1 MNGHGY
7 EVFEDPVLLKGA
19 FVRERRLGLNGQ
31 PTFNVAKICLRP
43 GLDESLGDALHST
56 LLNVRTSMAAATLT
70 SKGQLTLPKEV
81 RAALGVGPGD
91 RVDFVLMEDGNFAV
105 LPATHSV
112 KGLKGIIPKPKKAVS
127 LADMDKAIAGG
138 AKGG

>member
-1 MNGHGY
+1 
-7 EVFEDPVLLKGA
+7 
-19 FVRERRLGLNGQ
+19 
-31 PTFNVAKICLRP
+31 
-43 GLDESLGDALHST
+43 
-56 LLNVRTSMAAATLT
+56 MAAATLT

-112 KGLKGIIPKPKKAVS
+112 KKLKGIIARPKKQVS
-127 LADMDKAIAGG
+127 LHDMDKAIVQGG
-138 AKGG
+138 GGK